1 MTSAW
6 RVLLL
11 SVMFC
16 LPSAAQ
22 SDAPR
27 ADLLKPLER
36 QVRAMFSVPSSV
48 NLKMGPL
55 QPSQFPGYDA
65 ITITFDDPNNK
76 RELEFLVARD
86 GKTLLRVLHIDLNQ
100 DPYAEIMKKIDISGR
115 PTRGSKDAK
124 VVAVTYDD
132 FQCPFCARMHAS
144 LFPIL
149 LNEYEDRIQ
158 FVYKDFPLEDI
169 HPWALHA
176 GVNANCLAAQST
188 DAYWDF
194 ADYIHRNQKEINI
207 LKIPKAQF
215 AALDRLTTNLGKKH
229 SLDAPKL
236 LACIKAQDATAIR
249 ASQKE
254 GGALGVTA
262 TPETFV
268 NGHKVDGA
276 LPLDE
281 IRAAFD
287 RALKDAGVEPPEH
300 PPLPGSAN
308 QE

>member
-1 MTSAW
+1 M
-6 RVLLL
+6 
-11 SVMFC
+11 
-16 LPSAAQ
+16 AQ

-36 QVRAMFSVPSSV
+36 QVRTMFSVPSSV
-48 NLKMGPL
+48 NVKMGPL

-86 GKTLLRVLHIDLNQ
+86 GKTLMRVLHIDLNQ
-100 DPYAEIMKKIDISGR
+100 DPYAEVMKKIDITGR
-115 PTRGSKDAK
+115 PARGAKDAK

-132 FQCPFCARMHAS
+132 FQCPFCSRMHAT

-149 LNEYEDRIQ
+149 LNEYGDRIR

-176 GVNANCLAAQST
+176 AANANCLAAQNT

-194 ADYIHRNQKEINI
+194 ADYIHRNQKEINNLKI
-207 LKIPKAQF
+207 LKLQYS
-215 AALDRLTTNLGKKH
+215 ALDRLATNFGRKGV
-229 SLDAPKL
+229 LDVPHL
-236 LACIKAQDATAIR
+236 QACIKAQDVSAIR

-254 GGALGVTA
+254 GSALGVTA

-276 LPLDE
+276 LPIDE

-287 RALKDAGVEPPEH
+287 RALKDAGVEPPVH
-300 PPLPGSAN
+300 PTVTGSSN
-308 QE
+308 